1 MRPDSLCCT
10 QTIKNGNYHGWKAFS
25 FAASQGKK
33 GFLRAG
39 WEMTSSMLYLYCSE
53 QAGLLLSNA
62 FALQASSCTMKFDIF
77 HFFLLGYI
85 SHVWSV
91 LSPIKINAALVQK
104 KMFLVEL
111 FAPRDQRVWGWWQSW
126 AEVSIGW
133 FVGFRRKTF
142 ASNSC
147 RLALI
152 HDVLFVVQQTEEKKL
167 SSFSL
172 VSSTRNLYQPLFWRA
187 QLWDSSF

>member
-1 MRPDSLCCT
+1 MNNEISLLGKASEKKFFLGKSPQCGWVGWSTTQTLGYIHLAHIWDFFSDVHMRPDSLCCT

-91 LSPIKINAALVQK
+91 LSP
-104 KMFLVEL
+104 
-111 FAPRDQRVWGWWQSW
+111 
-126 AEVSIGW
+126 
-133 FVGFRRKTF
+133 
-142 ASNSC
+142 
-147 RLALI
+147 
-152 HDVLFVVQQTEEKKL
+152 
-167 SSFSL
+167 
-172 VSSTRNLYQPLFWRA
+172 
-187 QLWDSSF
+187 

>member
-1 MRPDSLCCT
+1 MNNEISLLGKASEKKFFFGKKSPMWVGGVVNNSNT
-10 QTIKNGNYHGWKAFS
+10 WLYSPSTHLGLFLWRTHAAWQLVLHANNQKWKLSRLKS
-25 FAASQGKK
+25 FFLCSFTGKK

-91 LSPIKINAALVQK
+91 LSP
-104 KMFLVEL
+104 
-111 FAPRDQRVWGWWQSW
+111 
-126 AEVSIGW
+126 
-133 FVGFRRKTF
+133 
-142 ASNSC
+142 
-147 RLALI
+147 
-152 HDVLFVVQQTEEKKL
+152 
-167 SSFSL
+167 
-172 VSSTRNLYQPLFWRA
+172 
-187 QLWDSSF
+187 